1 MKKKKI
7 SKKRKIKK
15 SKNKVVTKVG
25 INIERTKTGI
35 SELDSLIEG
44 GVEKNSVNLI
54 AGSAGSGKSIFCTQ
68 FIVYGAEVLNEPGVY
83 ICFEE
88 RKERFFSHMA
98 LFGWDLAKL
107 EAQKKFVFVEYTPE
121 QVKRMIEE
129 GGGLIENIVSKIK
142 AKRIVIDSITSFALL
157 YQNEV
162 QKKEAA
168 LDLFELL
175 RKWNVTAFVTQEIT
189 EDQVEKQE
197 PGELGFEADS
207 VILMYFI
214 KEQNTRKR
222 AIEILKMRGT
232 KHSKRILPLDITPK
246 GVVISKEGAV
256 F

>member
-1 MKKKKI
+1 MKKPKKSSKKKK
-7 SKKRKIKK
+7 SKAKKQVIGIK
-15 SKNKVVTKVG
+15 N
-25 INIERTKTGI
+25 NIIDRAKTGI

-44 GVEKNSVNLI
+44 GVERNSVNLI

-68 FIVYGAEVLNEPGVY
+68 FIVSGVQDYNEPGIY

-88 RKERFFSHMA
+88 KKERFFAHMS
-98 LFGWDLAKL
+98 LFGWDLSKL

-121 QVKRMIEE
+121 QIKKMIEE
-129 GGGLIENIVSKIK
+129 GGGLIESLVSKVK
-142 AKRIVIDSITSFALL
+142 AKRIVIDSITSFSLL

-168 LDLFELL
+168 LELFELL
-175 RKWNVTAFVTQEIT
+175 RKWNVTALVTQEIN
-189 EDQVEKQE
+189 EEQVEKQE

-207 VILMYFI
+207 VILLYFI

-232 KHSKRILPLDITPK
+232 KHSKRILPVDITPK
-246 GVVISKEGAV
+246 GIVISKEGAV